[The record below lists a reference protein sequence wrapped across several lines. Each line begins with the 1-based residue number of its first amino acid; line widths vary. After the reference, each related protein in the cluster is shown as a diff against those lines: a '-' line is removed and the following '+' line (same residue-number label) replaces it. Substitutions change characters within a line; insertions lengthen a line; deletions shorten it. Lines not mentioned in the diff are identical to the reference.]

1 MRKFNSRKIAIYIGV
16 LSAIL
21 LLGGCTIKLGR
32 VSFGY
37 TFTGASIPDNAKT
50 FSVAY
55 FPNNAPMVAPILSST
70 LTDALRERFE
80 RQTRLSQQSEGG
92 DLAIE
97 GEIINYVSAP
107 SSYSSADGGTAE
119 LNRLTITVQ
128 VRFTNAVEPQ
138 WNYNKQFSGYRDYNA
153 SELLQQVEGTLIQ
166 EIVNDLVDDIFNACV
181 SNW

>member
-1 MRKFNSRKIAIYIGV
+1 MV
-16 LSAIL
+16 LATVVL
-21 LLGGCTIKLGR
+21 TFAGCTLRIGR
-32 VSFGY
+32 ATFGY
-37 TFTGASIPDNAKT
+37 TFTGASISDNAKT

-55 FPNNAPMVAPILSST
+55 FPNNASMVAPILSST

-80 RQTRLSQQSEGG
+80 RQTRLSQKDEGG
-92 DLAIE
+92 DLAVE

-128 VRFTNAVEPQ
+128 VRFTNAIEPQ
-138 WNYNKQFSGYRDYNA
+138 WNYNKQFSGYRDYSA
-153 SELLQQVEGTLIQ
+153 SQLLQEVEGSLIQ